1 MTFVRTKVRDI
12 LIYHYFYNQFDIKNL
27 YRSTEFSVHFE
38 KNRFWLASK
47 WGTAMAIFSPCMIHI
62 KMNCSSVCIFKKEY
76 PSTKVLGQNTD
87 VFCGLTRLNYNC
99 HNYLR
104 GDSHLRHDL
113 DDFRSVLIIT
123 FSILNE

>member
-62 KMNCSSVCIFKKEY
+62 KMNWSSMCIFMKEY
-76 PSTKVLGQNTD
+76 PSAKVLGQNTK
-87 VFCGLTRLNYNC
+87 
-99 HNYLR
+99 
-104 GDSHLRHDL
+104 
-113 DDFRSVLIIT
+113 VLSWE
-123 FSILNE
+123 SICAAAARQRDEMSGK